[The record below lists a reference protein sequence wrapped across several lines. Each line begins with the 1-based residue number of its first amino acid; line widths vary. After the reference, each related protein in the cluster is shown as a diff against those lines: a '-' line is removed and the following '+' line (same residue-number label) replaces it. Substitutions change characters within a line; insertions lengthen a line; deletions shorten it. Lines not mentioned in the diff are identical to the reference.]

1 VPDGVLQWFDPATGD
16 GAVVRGGRVYAA
28 AAKDVESVARRPG
41 AHVHFDV
48 RDDHGAA
55 RAVNV
60 TLRHGTRVSP
70 HQGRFGTLAGARRPD
85 TKGSAPFA
93 HPHPELGL
101 SLASHPLEVARA
113 WVRCLQAA
121 DADTALSLY
130 APDAVVH
137 VGGEALSGRSRLSA
151 YLQESGLLG
160 VAVTPEIRG
169 DDDTIVVM
177 WPPVARDRPGV
188 ELRLR
193 VAHGQLAEQW
203 VGERVAPAT
212 VEIAGVSGPAPLE
225 VATHGAVDDGA
236 LAYAR
241 LRVGEVI
248 DQISEPVVFTR
259 VKLSLAGDPARDRPA
274 IAQATIDID
283 GDVVRAHVA
292 AHELL
297 EAVDL
302 LQRRLRDRLEHRA
315 AHRRALRR
323 SSGIPEPGEWRH
335 GDLPSHRPDYY
346 DRSRGER
353 QLVRH
358 KTFAIDELTPD
369 EAAYDM
375 GQLGYDFHL
384 FRDLASGQDSILEH
398 LPDGSYRLTRLQ
410 PTSIEAG
417 PTAIALTVAA
427 HPSATATVS
436 DAIGL
441 MDAAAEP
448 FVFFAN
454 ATTGRGNVVYRRYD
468 GHYGLITPE

>member
-1 VPDGVLQWFDPATGD
+1 MPDGVMQWFDPATGD
-16 GAVVRGGRVYAA
+16 GTVVRGGRVYAVA
-28 AAKDVESVARRPG
+28 AEDVESVARRPG

-55 RAVNV
+55 RAVSV
-60 TLRHGTRVSP
+60 TLRHGTRVS
-70 HQGRFGTLAGARRPD
+70 HRQGRFGTLAGARRPD

-113 WVRCLQAA
+113 WVRCVQAA
-121 DADTALSLY
+121 DADTVLSMY

-137 VGGEALSGRSRLSA
+137 VGGEVLSGRSRLSS
-151 YLQESGLLG
+151 YLQASGLLG
-160 VAVTPEIRG
+160 MTVTPQIRG
-169 DDDTIVVM
+169 DDNTILVM
-177 WPPVARDRPGV
+177 WPSRERDRPGV

-193 VAHGQLAEQW
+193 IAHGQVAEQW
-203 VGERVAPAT
+203 IGERMAPTTVDLAGASGPTALEISTHGT
-212 VEIAGVSGPAPLE
+212 VED
-225 VATHGAVDDGA
+225 GAVDH
-236 LAYAR
+236 AR

-248 DQISEPVVFTR
+248 DQISEPVLFAR
-259 VKLSLAGDPARDRPA
+259 VKLTLASDPARDRPA
-274 IAQATIDID
+274 AAQATIDID

-292 AHELL
+292 AHELR

-323 SSGIPEPGEWRH
+323 SSGISEPGEWRH

-346 DRSRGER
+346 DRPREER

-384 FRDLASGQDSILEH
+384 FSDLASGQDSVLER
-398 LPDGSYRLTRLQ
+398 LADGSYRLTRLH
-410 PTSIEAG
+410 PASIEAG

-427 HPSATATVS
+427 HPPATATVS
-436 DAIGL
+436 EAVELI
-441 MDAAAEP
+441 DAAAEP